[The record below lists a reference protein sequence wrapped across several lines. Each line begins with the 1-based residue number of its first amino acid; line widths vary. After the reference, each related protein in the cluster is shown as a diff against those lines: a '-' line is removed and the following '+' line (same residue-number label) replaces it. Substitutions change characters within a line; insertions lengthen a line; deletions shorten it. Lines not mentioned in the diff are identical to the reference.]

1 MKTINLIAE
10 PRKSLSWEEFLA
22 EASGLSIALDGYVV
36 GAPNFS
42 EKTKHANFDHHHGVV
57 REATMSTADQVYM
70 AIKGGLYK
78 CFRKDDKPFANVY
91 INDCDQDTCLAVF
104 ILDNYHMFEG
114 TNSNPNFNRLLA
126 LDSRLDITGGA
137 FPMNLDEKLLAQHN
151 WVFEPYTNMRK
162 NGSLSSADAQA
173 MISCIESVCA
183 RIMQYIMGNGGEI
196 PLDTRH
202 EILFTSEVMPT
213 FKVVNEIGGSSARYA
228 LYSSGAMDAFL
239 AIVAKRPDGK
249 YVYSLGKK
257 SVYIPFPIKDFFV
270 SLNSKEGLSEK
281 NGWGGSDIIGG
292 SSREFG
298 SALEPKEVFEIIEKK
313 LKEYESIKK

>member
-1 MKTINLIAE
+1 ME
-10 PRKSLSWEEFLA
+10 PRKSLSWEGFL
-22 EASGLSIALDGYVV
+22 ESSPECSIALDGYVV

-42 EKTKHANFDHHHGVV
+42 EKTKHINFDHHHGVV

-78 CFRKDDKPFANVY
+78 SFRKDDKPFANVY

-114 TNSNPNFNRLLA
+114 VNSNPSFNRLLA

-137 FPMNLDEKLLAQHN
+137 FPMSLEDKLLAQHN

-173 MISCIESVCA
+173 MTACIESVCS
-183 RIMQYIMGNGGEI
+183 RIMQYLLGSGGEI

-202 EILFTSEVMPT
+202 EILFTSEVMPS

-228 LYSSGAMDAFL
+228 LFSTGAMDAFL
-239 AIVAKRPDGK
+239 AVVAKRPDGS

-257 SVYIPFPIKDFFV
+257 SRYIPFPIKDFFV
-270 SLNSKEGLSEK
+270 SLNSREGLDEK

-298 SALEPKEVFEIIEKK
+298 SKLEPKEVFEIIESK
-313 LKEYESIKK
+313 LKEYENFKK